1 MGGGA
6 NLDKYPSEKDDYK
19 SHLDQLFDL
28 AMKFDV
34 VLDTP
39 SPSAAIIGQEGK
51 LCRTINGG

>member
-51 LCRTINGG
+51 IMSDD